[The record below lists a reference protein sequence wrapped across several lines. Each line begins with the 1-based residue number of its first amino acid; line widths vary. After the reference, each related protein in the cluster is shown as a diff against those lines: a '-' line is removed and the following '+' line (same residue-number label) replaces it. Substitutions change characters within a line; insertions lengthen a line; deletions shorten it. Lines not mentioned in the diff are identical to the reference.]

1 MRVLFK
7 SRYASDCQRL
17 GPPRRLNHARSWQV
31 LARRGTAI
39 TARTTLHLA
48 HTCQTSATPSWPRT
62 TYARWGPRT
71 SQPARRSSWGW
82 DSTSEMTFLSF
93 FFWFLLSRGC
103 VTCGRPPPH
112 PWQRVPLPCVAVG
125 HHPPLSAQLLTL
137 LTLLVRQASS
147 SLALPQKVLGQHSS
161 QPAGRQAPGLSCRC
175 SCHRMA
181 RVRGVLELVE
191 PEQHG

>member
-1 MRVLFK
+1 MISFSK
-7 SRYASDCQRL
+7 NAHYNRYASDCQRL
-17 GPPRRLNHARSWQV
+17 GPPRRLNHHACSWQV

-62 TYARWGPRT
+62 TYARWGLRT

-82 DSTSEMTFLSF
+82 DSTSAR
-93 FFWFLLSRGC
+93 WFLGC
-103 VTCGRPPPH
+103 CCLAADLWQASPSPLATSTATVCGSGTPPPT
-112 PWQRVPLPCVAVG
+112 
-125 HHPPLSAQLLTL
+125 LSHQL
-137 LTLLVRQASS
+137 LTLLVRQASP

-175 SCHRMA
+175 SCHRVA